1 MNKLRLLAS
10 ALISTCIIAACTP
23 ANKDTKAVVTD
34 STKVKV
40 QDTSSSKADII
51 DMYASEHD
59 AEFAVDA
66 AEANLVLLTLNKTAL
81 AKSSN
86 ATVRT
91 FAATMLAVNE
101 KADAELKMIAQP
113 KNIRLSDEL
122 PTAQPLL
129 LQILNAKKGSAFDKN
144 YATQISKNLSKMAT
158 MMKLQAIHGMDND
171 LTAFAKKTIPVLEK
185 QFKDINRMKKGI

>member
-1 MNKLRLLAS
+1 MNKLRLVAS

-101 KADAELKMIAQP
+101 KANAELKMIAQL

-185 QFKDINRMKKGI
+185 QFKDINRMKKGM

>member
-1 MNKLRLLAS
+1 MNKLRLVAS

-101 KADAELKMIAQP
+101 KANAELKMIAQP

-129 LQILNAKKGSAFDKN
+129 LQILNSKKGSAFDKN